1 MTEKLIKEH
10 QQFEREID
18 LYEHGTKSMAR
29 QQLASR
35 VYDDLKDS
43 KWAKNLYE
51 KCIEELKSEN
61 EGDDK
66 KYYYENLA
74 ILANEI
80 YNNFD
85 KKWAENIYEEIIK
98 LKEVDGMH
106 RIASNLASGEKA
118 DENTKKRAKDIFL
131 QIIEP
136 ECLKKISDDDE
147 DLISHLCGVASIIE
161 NTLEDTHT
169 SKEIY
174 TLAEK
179 TVKSSGDLLTIG
191 YFFSSDDSKDKS
203 KYYYEKAR
211 KIANTGEELFDVGMA
226 FNEIEDSENARNI
239 CKEALL
245 LKFTDKEIK
254 EWREEQFKD
263 TFG

>member
-1 MTEKLIKEH
+1 MTEELRKEH

-18 LYEHGTKSMAR
+18 LDEHGTPSMAR
-29 QQLASR
+29 RQLASR

-51 KCIEELKSEN
+51 KCIEELKSEH

-74 ILANEI
+74 LLANEI

-98 LKEVDGMH
+98 LKEVDGMR

-136 ECLKKISDDDE
+136 ECLKKISDE
-147 DLISHLCGVASIIE
+147 DLISHLCVVASIIK
-161 NTLEDTHT
+161 NTLDDTHT

-191 YFFSSDDSKDKS
+191 YSFSYEDSKDKS

-211 KIANTGEELFDVGMA
+211 KIANTGEDLFAVGMA

-245 LKFTDKEIK
+245 LKFTDKEDK
-254 EWREEQFKD
+254 EYYEEKFKD

>member
-1 MTEKLIKEH
+1 MAEELRKEH

-18 LYEHGTKSMAR
+18 LYEHGTKSTAR
-29 QQLASR
+29 RQLASR
-35 VYDDLKDS
+35 VYNDLKDS

-61 EGDDK
+61 EHDDDK

-74 ILANEI
+74 LLANEI

-136 ECLKKISDDDE
+136 ECLKKISDE
-147 DLISHLCGVASIIE
+147 DLINHLCGVASIIE
-161 NTLEDTHT
+161 NTLDDTHT

-179 TVKSSGDLLTIG
+179 TVKSPGDLLTIG
-191 YFFSSDDSKDKS
+191 YFFSYDDNKDKS

-211 KIANTGEELFDVGMA
+211 KIANTGEDLFAVGMA